1 MYSSTARTSNSP
13 AFECQSLLLRAQHI
27 TLHVNNT
34 ERTNVGIAERLLPPS
49 LSPCNFGLL
58 KMSVGSLLPWSNPG
72 GNAARVREVI
82 EVIEVIERSMR
93 VREVIE
99 VIERCMAPGGAHP
112 GGTRWQ
118 CHCCLYQCIDG
129 RRSKIGCN
137 QEHQFLKRVEK
148 QLHPEARKIQTSF
161 GNRSCGN
168 HYRESARRMSSMMGA
183 GSVTYGRHQHSA
195 KNGMLERLN
204 QKNAGSVASFLTV
217 IK

>member
-1 MYSSTARTSNSP
+1 M
-13 AFECQSLLLRAQHI
+13 
-27 TLHVNNT
+27 
-34 ERTNVGIAERLLPPS
+34 GIAKRLLPPS

-58 KMSVGSLLPWSNPG
+58 KMSVVSLLPWSNPG
-72 GNAARVREVI
+72 GNAARVRKL
-82 EVIEVIERSMR
+82 
-93 VREVIE
+93 
-99 VIERCMAPGGAHP
+99 IERCMAPGGAHP
-112 GGTRWQ
+112 GGKRWQ
-118 CHCCLYQCIDG
+118 CHCCLYQFIDG

-137 QEHQFLKRVEK
+137 QVRQFLEGVEK
-148 QLHPEARKIQTSF
+148 QPHPEAMKTQTSF

-168 HYRESARRMSSMMGA
+168 HSRESARGMSSMMGA

>member
-82 EVIEVIERSMR
+82 EVIERCMR

-112 GGTRWQ
+112 GGKRWQ

-137 QEHQFLKRVEK
+137 QSPQHQAGAATWP
-148 QLHPEARKIQTSF
+148 HPEARRTQKSF

-168 HYRESARRMSSMMGA
+168 HSRESARGMSSMMGA
-183 GSVTYGRHQHSA
+183 ESVTYGRHQHSA

>member
-82 EVIEVIERSMR
+82 EVIE
-93 VREVIE
+93 
-99 VIERCMAPGGAHP
+99 RCMAPGGAHP
-112 GGTRWQ
+112 GGKRWQ

-137 QEHQFLKRVEK
+137 QVRQFLEGVEK
-148 QLHPEARKIQTSF
+148 QPHPEARKIQTSF

-168 HYRESARRMSSMMGA
+168 HSRESARGMSSMMGA
-183 GSVTYGRHQHSA
+183 ESVTYGRHQHSA

>member
-82 EVIEVIERSMR
+82 EVIERCMR

-99 VIERCMAPGGAHP
+99 VRERCMAPGGAHP
-112 GGTRWQ
+112 GGKRWQ

-137 QEHQFLKRVEK
+137 QVRQFLEGVEK
-148 QLHPEARKIQTSF
+148 QPHPEARKIQTSF

-168 HYRESARRMSSMMGA
+168 HSRESARGMSSMMGA
-183 GSVTYGRHQHSA
+183 ESVTYGRHQHSA